1 MSSNRMYLDFGS
13 SPDTRNFICGNICLD
28 VQHTKKEI
36 IIIQR
41 PIFMG
46 MKSNFDNRT
55 ASRLFCCAQTDDPR
69 NPLVLHLLT
78 SPPHFCQSYSKNQAS
93 RLLIPFEWLNR
104 GEHTHTFGP
113 LLCTPTTVKNM
124 SKRAFVR
131 LLPRN
136 KRGAHL
142 QWGDE
147 KDAAHERETSQRW
160 H

>member
-36 IIIQR
+36 IIIQP

-69 NPLVLHLLT
+69 NPFGAPSFNLPSSFLSKLLEKSGKQT
-78 SPPHFCQSYSKNQAS
+78 TYPVRVAKQ
-93 RLLIPFEWLNR
+93 R
-104 GEHTHTFGP
+104 GTHTFGP